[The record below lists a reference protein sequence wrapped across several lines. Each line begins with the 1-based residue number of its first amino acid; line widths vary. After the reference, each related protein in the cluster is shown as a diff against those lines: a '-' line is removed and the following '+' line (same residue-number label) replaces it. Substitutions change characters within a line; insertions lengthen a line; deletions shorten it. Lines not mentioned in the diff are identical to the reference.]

1 MAFRVRQ
8 HQDGVADVLQ
18 VAGFRDLLAG
28 DIRQVARAEV
38 GVEPQLEDERARQIG
53 GGGGLQ
59 RVQRGRFAEPCE
71 RRFAVRHVLIEVG
84 LIAILVLGEVEVC
97 GCLLQLELPD
107 IRFGIKAGAEQRQ
120 QCVVSREYL
129 GLNLG
134 LAALGAGLLLDLRRA
149 P

>member
-38 GVEPQLEDERARQIG
+38 GVEPQLEDERARQVG

-71 RRFAVRHVLIEVG
+71 RRLAVRYVLIEVG
-84 LIAILVLGEVEVC
+84 LVAVLVLGEVEVC

-107 IRFGIKAGAEQRQ
+107 IRLGLKPGVEQRQ
-120 QCVVSREYL
+120 QCVVPGEHL
-129 GLNLG
+129 GFDLR